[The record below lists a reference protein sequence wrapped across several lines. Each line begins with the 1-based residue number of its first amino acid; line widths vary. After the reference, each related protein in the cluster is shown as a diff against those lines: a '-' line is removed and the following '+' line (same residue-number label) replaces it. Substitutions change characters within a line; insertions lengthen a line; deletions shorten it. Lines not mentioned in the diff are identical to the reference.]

1 MTNPAR
7 QRLYFTHPG
16 DEVEAPDPGITGR
29 RAAKVITLAAAGLP
43 LEPVNLRDVVLDVT
57 ARNIT
62 VERNDRF
69 EDYTTT
75 TYEV

>member
-29 RAAKVITLAAAGLP
+29 RAAKVITLAAAPLPPRTGKPTTLGLIANRSV
-43 LEPVNLRDVVLDVT
+43 LEPLGQSRCRVP
-57 ARNIT
+57 
-62 VERNDRF
+62 
-69 EDYTTT
+69 
-75 TYEV
+75 